1 MLKLTFKGQST
12 IMSVKTSLMPY
23 LAQCL
28 SSDTSL
34 NCKRYLFEFKRKLLR
49 QPHSLKVFIKIDDP
63 YSYILLQALAH
74 FIPCYGSSMPLN
86 IVFYPLISV
95 PDNAFPEPVLW
106 KKNAVSDCQ
115 YLAKLYYFDSVNSG
129 IEHHQSDKVVAT
141 KALLACG
148 STAADIHHLVKIFAD
163 FWQDE
168 NRPQRKKTFQFSPQ
182 EKTSLSRNSVLIQKL
197 GHYQTGTIHYAG
209 EWYWGVDRLAYLEQ
223 RLISLY
229 KLPLQPIFTKTR
241 LKLDAT
247 STLKQAETP
256 NYDQNNKRLTL
267 YFSIRS
273 PYSHLGL
280 EQTVLLA
287 NKYQIPLTIKPVLPM
302 VMRGLAVP
310 NAKKMYIFHD
320 TKREACRLNIDYG
333 KVADPLG
340 LGVERCYALFEYA
353 EAQGK
358 GTEYLLNYSRAVNS
372 QGLHSDT
379 DKGLKIIVERSGLDW
394 PHAQSL
400 LKLSSW
406 RQWAQHN
413 LDEMMQLGLWG
424 VPSFSYQS
432 NILAGS
438 IQHGGKQQDSSQQL
452 SVWGQDRLARIEQFI
467 QSQRL

>member
-1 MLKLTFKGQST
+1 
-12 IMSVKTSLMPY
+12 MSVKTSLMPY
-23 LAQCL
+23 LALCL
-28 SSDTSL
+28 SSNALL

-74 FIPCYGSSMPLN
+74 FIPRYVPSMSLN

-95 PDNAFPEPVLW
+95 PENAFPEPILW
-106 KKNAVSDCQ
+106 QKNAVSDCQ
-115 YLAKLYYFDSVNSG
+115 YLAKLYCFDSVNSD
-129 IEHHQSDKVVAT
+129 IEHHQSDKVAAT

-163 FWQDE
+163 FWQGK
-168 NRPQRKKTFQFSPQ
+168 NCHQPKTTLQFSPQ
-182 EKTSLSRNSVLIQKL
+182 EKTSLSRNSDLIQKL
-197 GHYQTGTIHYAG
+197 GHYQTATIHYAG

-229 KLPLQPIFTKTR
+229 KLPLQPTFTKTR
-241 LKLDAT
+241 LKLGAT
-247 STLKQAETP
+247 STLKQA
-256 NYDQNNKRLTL
+256 DISSHGQHNKSLTL

-280 EQTVLLA
+280 EQAVLLA
-287 NKYQIPLTIKPVLPM
+287 RKYHIPLIVKPVLPM

-310 NAKKMYIFHD
+310 HAKKMYIFHD
-320 TKREACRLNIDYG
+320 TKREARRLNINYG

-372 QGLHSDT
+372 EGLHSDT
-379 DKGLKIIVERSGLDW
+379 DRGLKVIVERSGLDW
-394 PHAQSL
+394 AHAQSL
-400 LKLSSW
+400 LKQTSW

-424 VPSFSYQS
+424 VPSFCYQDS
-432 NILAGS
+432 
-438 IQHGGKQQDSSQQL
+438 KQQL
-452 SVWGQDRLARIEQFI
+452 NVWGQDRLQKIVQTI
-467 QSQRL
+467 HLT